1 MYDTQAYQP
10 RFSFSTPDTSDRLS
24 EPDTDWMWPSFSVFS
39 AFMLIMTL
47 TLSHV
52 VSQRERGHRL
62 RLWGNGPSPGSIWSL
77 TGTPAEAYAVL
88 HHLVI

>member
-1 MYDTQAYQP
+1 MTP
-10 RFSFSTPDTSDRLS
+10 GISTKVLFFHSRYLDRLS

-39 AFMLIMTL
+39 AFMLIMAL

-62 RLWGNGPSPGSIWSL
+62 RLWGNGPSPGSI
-77 TGTPAEAYAVL
+77 
-88 HHLVI
+88 